1 MELGV
6 LLGLAGLALVDSTSL
21 GTLVIPVLVLAHPQ
35 VRAGRVLLYLATIS
49 IFYFGLGVALLLGA
63 DALAGAWN
71 WLDSNRTVDW
81 IRLLVGAGLL
91 VGSFWPETRWA
102 KAAQARRAAAGA
114 PNRSG
119 QWVGALV
126 AEGSRAATVVGVALA
141 AGLIEAASMLPY
153 LGALALIGTSGL
165 ALPGQLAVLA
175 AYVAVMALPG
185 LVLLALR
192 IVAHRWLA
200 PRLERLSVWLERS
213 AGEAIWWLIGLLG
226 LWLLVD
232 AIGRLGVF

>member
-1 MELGV
+1 MAEVNTRDTAGSLRRALHPERPGDSHKLLDLTGAVTGVRRLRV

-21 GTLVIPVLVLAHPQ
+21 GTLVIPVLVLAHPR
-35 VRAGRVLLYLATIS
+35 VRAGRVFLYLATIS

-63 DALAGAWN
+63 DALAGAWK
-71 WLDSNRTVDW
+71 WLDSNRSVDW

-91 VGSFWPETRWA
+91 AGSFWPETRWA
-102 KAAQARRAAAGA
+102 KAAQAGHAAAGA

-119 QWVGALV
+119 RWVGALV
-126 AEGSRAATVVGVALA
+126 AEGSRAATVVGV
-141 AGLIEAASMLPY
+141 
-153 LGALALIGTSGL
+153 
-165 ALPGQLAVLA
+165 
-175 AYVAVMALPG
+175 ALPG

-213 AGEAIWWLIGLLG
+213 AGKAIWWLIGLLG

-232 AIGRLGVF
+232 AIGRLGLF

>member
-1 MELGV
+1 
-6 LLGLAGLALVDSTSL
+6 
-21 GTLVIPVLVLAHPQ
+21 
-35 VRAGRVLLYLATIS
+35 
-49 IFYFGLGVALLLGA
+49 
-63 DALAGAWN
+63 
-71 WLDSNRTVDW
+71 LDSNRSVDW

-119 QWVGALV
+119 RWVGALV

-141 AGLIEAASMLPY
+141 AGLIEAASRLPY

-165 ALPGQLAVLA
+165 ALPGQLALLA
-175 AYVAVMALPG
+175 AYVVVMALPG
-185 LVLLALR
+185 LVLLTLR

-232 AIGRLGVF
+232 ALGRLGLF